1 MNTQVRNF
9 IFIFS
14 GIMVVVGAILF
25 ITRWFYASYLFSAG
39 SAGITLCFMT
49 LPYQNLDFRQRRLH
63 RINVL
68 AGISLLGSSFFMMRQ
83 QMEWVVFTLIS
94 ALLILYTSF
103 FAKNRN

>member
-1 MNTQVRNF
+1 MNNKVRNY
-9 IFIFS
+9 IFMFS
-14 GIMVVVGAILF
+14 GVLALTGATLY
-25 ITRWFYASYLFSAG
+25 ITCWFYASYLFSAG

-68 AGISLLGSSFFMMRQ
+68 AGISLLVSSFFMMRQ